1 VKLESLILLILASLL
16 APAAC
21 LIAYGA
27 KVEHWPYVAL
37 GTATLG
43 ALALAGRFLT

>member
-1 VKLESLILLILASLL
+1 MKPESLILLILACLL

-27 KVEHWPYVAL
+27 KAEHWPYVAT
-37 GTATLG
+37 GAAVLG

>member
-21 LIAYGA
+21 LVAYGA
-27 KVEHWPYVAL
+27 RREHWPHI
-37 GTATLG
+37 ATGAAILG

>member
-1 VKLESLILLILASLL
+1 VKPESIALLILACLL

-27 KVEHWPYVAL
+27 RREHWPYVAL
-37 GTATLG
+37 GAAILG

>member
-1 VKLESLILLILASLL
+1 VKPESIALLILASLL

-27 KVEHWPYVAL
+27 KAEHWPYVAL
-37 GTATLG
+37 GTAALS

>member
-1 VKLESLILLILASLL
+1 MKTESLILLILAALL

-27 KVEHWPYVAL
+27 RREYWPHVAWGVGAL
-37 GTATLG
+37 GC
-43 ALALAGRFLT
+43 LALAARFLT

>member
-1 VKLESLILLILASLL
+1 VKLESLALLILASLL

-27 KVEHWPYVAL
+27 QREHWPYVAT
-37 GTATLG
+37 GAAVLG
-43 ALALAGRFLT
+43 ALALTVRFLT